1 MTCSVEL
8 ADYIDK
14 RDNREITLH
23 QFNRR
28 LDLLDVALF
37 VRVCATRN
45 LSAAGREFGLSPAAS
60 SARMAQLE
68 KTLGAR
74 LLHRTT
80 RQINLTQD
88 GEAFLERAVV
98 LLDAA
103 EQAAGSVGDSGQ
115 RVQGL
120 LRVSASVSFGRL
132 HIVPALDEF
141 LALYPGIRLDLRLSD
156 RIIDMAVN
164 GIDVAIRIGPLRDS
178 SVVARILAPN
188 RLWLCASPAYLAARG
203 MPARPEDLI
212 KHECLVLEGF
222 NPWRFKNGEEL
233 QTVRVSGRLQS
244 DNGEALRDAAVAGLG
259 IALQSTW
266 AMYEQLKSGALVRV
280 LAEYPV
286 AMDAVVSAQYLH
298 RHFLPP
304 KTQAFIDFFAAR
316 FGPAPYW
323 DDGLPGLALP

>member
-1 MTCSVEL
+1 M
-8 ADYIDK
+8 A
-14 RDNREITLH
+14 
-23 QFNRR
+23 
-28 LDLLDVALF
+28 LDLTDVALF

-60 SARMAQLE
+60 SARIAQLE

-80 RQINLTQD
+80 RQVTLTQD
-88 GEAFLERAVV
+88 GEAFLERAVP

-103 EQAAGSVGDSGQ
+103 EQAASSVGASGD

-120 LRVSASVSFGRL
+120 LRVAASVSFGRL
-132 HIVPALDEF
+132 HIVPAIDEF

-156 RIIDMAVN
+156 RLVDMAAS
-164 GIDVAIRIGPLRDS
+164 GIDVAVRIGPLRDS
-178 SVVARILAPN
+178 SVVARVLAPN
-188 RLWLCASPAYLAARG
+188 RMWLCASPGYLAARG
-203 MPARPEDLI
+203 TPQRPADLAD
-212 KHECLVLEGF
+212 HECLVLENF
-222 NPWRFKNGEEL
+222 NPWRFKVGDEVE
-233 QTVRVSGRLQS
+233 TVRVTGRLQS

-266 AMYEQLKSGALVRV
+266 AIYEQIKAGTLVRV
-280 LAEYPV
+280 LDEFPLAL
-286 AMDAVVSAQYLH
+286 DTVVSAQYLH

-323 DDGLPGLALP
+323 EDGLTS